1 MQVFAKENVWGIDRQ
16 YKHHSVTSQSNLLTI
31 DCVSVGETVMDGNL
45 HSFVTAFDIPVDIIV
60 VIGMVE

>member
-1 MQVFAKENVWGIDRQ
+1 MQGIAKENLWYWQAIQTYVA
-16 YKHHSVTSQSNLLTI
+16 SQSNLLTI

-60 VIGMVE
+60 VIGVVE